1 MIGVKQI
8 LVEQVLIP
16 LNILFI
22 GDSQLANPE
31 SFANDLLRDK
41 IVNGRVVAKPGAST
55 ALMYRF
61 LRDSYDPKYDVVVI
75 MGGGNDSRNPN
86 ATSSIRNLTAMYNL
100 AKKGGSIVIAIS
112 NPTKDFTSNP
122 GLYPSNEEIANWVN
136 TQNISNFTIN
146 GNKITH
152 NKVYFSKDLVHLNNS
167 GHESIYDA
175 ILPILRDID
184 SGVTE
189 QDDEVL
195 RFQNDLEKLGF
206 NLGNES
212 AVGIAG
218 KKTKNA
224 IKKLEKVYSSQEKSQ
239 SVSDSALNLMKKL
252 IGSDVVSKIFGKTSS
267 QSNEKIPLSADNIRN
282 PAQKIM
288 IFLKNKGLTTSQ
300 SAGIIGNLQVES
312 NFDPNAVGDNG
323 TSYGIAQWHKS
334 RFNDLKQ
341 WSKKNGL
348 KWNSLNAQL
357 QFLWWELN
365 NSETTAFSK
374 LKMTNDPKNAAV
386 IFAKY
391 FERPSVIS
399 DLRIQNAVDIYNEY
413 TNDIIKRIA

>member
-31 SFANDLLRDK
+31 SFANDLIRDK
-41 IVNGRVVAKPGAST
+41 IVNGKVVARPGAST

-75 MGGGNDSRNPN
+75 MGGGNDSRNSTAN
-86 ATSSIRNLTAMYNL
+86 SAIRNLIAMYNL
-100 AKKGGSIVIAIS
+100 AKKGGSVVIAVS

-122 GLYPSNEEIANWVN
+122 GTYPSNEEIANWVN
-136 TQNISNFTIN
+136 TQNISNFTID
-146 GNKITH
+146 GNKLTR

-184 SGVTE
+184 NGVTE
-189 QDDEVL
+189 QDDEVM

-206 NLGNES
+206 NLGNEAS
-212 AVGIAG
+212 SGVAG
-218 KKTKNA
+218 KKTRNA
-224 IKKLEKVYSSQEKSQ
+224 IKKLEKVYNSQEKSQ

-252 IGSDVVSKIFGKTSS
+252 VGSDVVSKIFGKTSK
-267 QSNEKIPLSADNIRN
+267 QPDEKIPLSADNIRN
-282 PAQKIM
+282 PANKIM
-288 IFLKNKGLTTSQ
+288 IFLKNKGLSTSQ
-300 SAGIIGNLQVES
+300 ASGIIGNLQVES

-334 RFNDLKQ
+334 RFNNLKQ

-348 KWNSLNAQL
+348 KWNSLDAQL

-365 NSETTAFSK
+365 NSETAAFSK
-374 LKMTNDPKNAAV
+374 LKMTNDPKNAAYV
-386 IFAKY
+386 FAKY
-391 FERPSVIS
+391 FERPSVIA
-399 DLRIQNAVDIYNEY
+399 DLRIQNAVDVYNDY
-413 TNDIIKRIA
+413 TTDIIKRIA